1 MANPFLNPNVRRTI
15 LAISVLCLLLIPAKP
30 ISAQRGRTVIRM
42 GSLVP
47 ATSPWHDAL
56 MMMAQRWREE
66 SNGRVQLQVIA
77 NATAGEEVDVLQ
89 KMSFGQ
95 LHAGTFSLAGL
106 QNLTAAVAVLAIP
119 MLAENQEDL
128 HRIRDAV
135 GPYLEEVFLEQ
146 GYVLLHWA
154 DLGWMRF
161 FTKDPNT
168 DPDVV
173 KAYRYVQWGDDSM
186 SELWREAGFP
196 PGVRMNMAD
205 ISIGL
210 ERETVDAINTAP
222 LVVAGYMWFSAL
234 KYMID
239 IRWAPLSGATLVDR
253 DTWESIPEDLRARL
267 KTIAE
272 EVGEEA
278 QAKLLGWEAEA
289 IEGMVGQGVEIVVP
303 PPEVMEKWQALFEQA
318 RGMLRGRVI
327 PEAWYDE
334 AIRVGNQ
341 GKGG

>member
-1 MANPFLNPNVRRTI
+1 MATFLVKPTLRGTL
-15 LAISVLCLLLIPAKP
+15 LAISALCLLLISANPA
-30 ISAQRGRTVIRM
+30 SAQRGRTVIRM
-42 GSLVP
+42 GSLAP
-47 ATSPWHDAL
+47 QNSPWHESL
-56 MMMAQRWREE
+56 MIMAERWREE
-66 SNGRVQLQVIA
+66 SNGQVRLQVIP
-77 NATAGEEVDVLQ
+77 NATAGEEADVLQ

-106 QNLTAAVAVLAIP
+106 QNLTDAVAVLAIP
-119 MLAENQEDL
+119 MLAEDQEDL

-161 FTKDPNT
+161 FTKDPNP

-173 KAYRYVQWGDDSM
+173 KGYRYVQWGDDSM
-186 SELWREAGFP
+186 SDLWREAGFP

-205 ISIGL
+205 ITIGL
-210 ERETVDAINTAP
+210 ERGTVDAINTAP

-239 IRWAPLSGATLVDR
+239 VRWAPLSGATLVDR
-253 DTWESIPEDLRARL
+253 DTWESIPEDLRVRL
-267 KTIAE
+267 KGIAE
-272 EVGEEA
+272 EVGEEV
-278 QAKLLGWEAEA
+278 QAKLLEWEAEA
-289 IEGMVGQGVEIVVP
+289 IDAMMGQGLEIIEP
-303 PPEVMEKWQALFEQA
+303 PPDIMEKWRVLFEQA

-327 PEAWYDE
+327 PEAWFDE
-334 AIRVGNQ
+334 AIRVGTQ
-341 GKGG
+341 GKGR